1 MSDVLKANN
10 ETAITTN
17 QEASLPAINND
28 DLNQESLALLS
39 QIIAENDEA
48 KTRDLT
54 YLFNINQ
61 NKKTMVR
68 MDKLSGL
75 QDGLVDQ
82 FVKRI
87 AERPDEISNK
97 ELMDGLKI
105 VQDIIERGQRQVSGV
120 DQPLPL
126 IQVNQQNTA
135 INVGTDGT
143 DLNRESRERVKNA
156 VLGLLSGLTANQAQN
171 NVIYVD
177 ESSEAENTSPEENVE

>member
-1 MSDVLKANN
+1 MNEETKTEVVESDVS
-10 ETAITTN
+10 TN
-17 QEASLPAINND
+17 LPAVSNK
-28 DLNQESLALLS
+28 DLNQESLELLT
-39 QIIAENDEA
+39 QIIAEKDED

-54 YLFNINQ
+54 YLFNVNQ

-97 ELMDGLKI
+97 ELMDGLRI

-120 DQPLPL
+120 DQPMPM
-126 IQVNQQNTA
+126 IQVNQQNTS
-135 INVGTDGT
+135 INVGTEGT
-143 DLNRESRERVKNA
+143 ELNRESRERVKNA
-156 VLGLLSGLTANQAQN
+156 VLGLLNGLAAQTTPQPQT
-171 NVIYVD
+171 YV
-177 ESSEAENTSPEENVE
+177 EVEPEETEE

>member
-1 MSDVLKANN
+1 MTEETKTNSSESDVS
-10 ETAITTN
+10 TTLPVISN
-17 QEASLPAINND
+17 Q
-28 DLNQESLALLS
+28 DLNQESLELLN
-39 QIIAENDEA
+39 QIITEKDEDKA
-48 KTRDLT
+48 RDLT

-97 ELMDGLKI
+97 ELMDGLRI

-120 DQPLPL
+120 DQSMPM
-126 IQVNQQNTA
+126 IQVNQQNTS
-135 INVGTDGT
+135 INVGTEGT
-143 DLNRESRERVKNA
+143 ELNRESRERVKNA
-156 VLGLLSGLTANQAQN
+156 VLGLLSGLAAQTQ
-171 NVIYVD
+171 IPSQTYI
-177 ESSEAENTSPEENVE
+177 EAESEEVEDTSE

>member
-1 MSDVLKANN
+1 MQNEETFLDNN
-10 ETAITTN
+10 
-17 QEASLPAINND
+17 LPEVSESSMPTIVDNS
-28 DLNQESLALLS
+28 DLNKESLSLLN
-39 QIIAENDEA
+39 QIIIEKDEDKA
-48 KTRDLT
+48 RDLT

-97 ELMDGLKI
+97 ELMDGLRI

-120 DQPLPL
+120 DQPVPM
-126 IQVNQQNTA
+126 IQVNQQNTS
-135 INVGTDGT
+135 INVGTTEGNE
-143 DLNRESRERVKNA
+143 LNRESRERVKNA
-156 VLGLLSGLTANQAQN
+156 VLGLLNGLAAKQQN
-171 NVIYVD
+171 EPIETKFTEV
-177 ESSEAENTSPEENVE
+177 EPEETEE

>member
-1 MSDVLKANN
+1 MIEETKTDLAESDVS
-10 ETAITTN
+10 TT
-17 QEASLPAINND
+17 LPAISNK
-28 DLNQESLALLS
+28 DLNQESLEILA
-39 QIIAENDEA
+39 QIIEEKDED

-54 YLFNINQ
+54 YLFNVNQ

-97 ELMDGLKI
+97 ELMDGLRI

-120 DQPLPL
+120 DQPMPM
-126 IQVNQQNTA
+126 IQVNQQNTS
-135 INVGTDGT
+135 INVGTEGT
-143 DLNRESRERVKNA
+143 ELNRESRERVKNA
-156 VLGLLSGLTANQAQN
+156 VLGLINGLAAQTP
-171 NVIYVD
+171 VQPQTYI
-177 ESSEAENTSPEENVE
+177 EAETEDTEE